1 MIHTDFVRQNRM
13 VQIEEKKYM
22 KELNRKQEHLMD
34 QEMEKNRK
42 VEEDKLFLREEA
54 RLQLA
59 HDSRKVLDRQIE
71 ERARLVRE
79 EGLAEFEKDKKMV
92 DDVIAKL
99 KRDDAVAM
107 QARIKKQAE
116 TKTLID
122 KYMKQ

>member
-1 MIHTDFVRQNRM
+1 
-13 VQIEEKKYM
+13 M
-22 KELNRKQEHLMD
+22 KELNRKQEYLMD

-42 VEEDKLFLREEA
+42 IEEDKLIVREESRRQQA
-54 RLQLA
+54 A
-59 HDSRKVLDRQIE
+59 DSRKILDRQIE

-99 KRDDAVAM
+99 KRDDEVAM
-107 QARIKKQAE
+107 RSRAKKQAE

-122 KYMKQ
+122 KYMAQWVLGVGREFR

>member
-1 MIHTDFVRQNRM
+1 
-13 VQIEEKKYM
+13 M
-22 KELNRKQEHLMD
+22 KELNRKQEYLMD

-42 VEEDKLFLREEA
+42 IEEDKLFVREESRRQQA
-54 RLQLA
+54 A
-59 HDSRKVLDRQIE
+59 DSRKILDRQIE

-99 KRDDAVAM
+99 KRDDEVAM
-107 QARIKKQAE
+107 HSRAKKQAE

-122 KYMKQ
+122 KYMKQWVLGVGKEFR